1 MNRLRTF
8 GAFLYDFV
16 IGDDP
21 LVAAVIVI
29 ALGVTALIA
38 SGGTAAWWVMPA
50 AAIGALAF
58 SLHRAT
64 ETTGVPPVS
73 QKAARRDAGTE
84 DRAAGA

>member
-1 MNRLRTF
+1 MRRLHAF

-21 LVAAVIVI
+21 MIAAVIVI

-38 SGGTAAWWVMPA
+38 SGGSSAWWVMPPA
-50 AAIGALAF
+50 VIGALAF

-64 ETTGVPPVS
+64 KATGSSPPHDKNERPEPRV
-73 QKAARRDAGTE
+73 R
-84 DRAAGA
+84 